1 MPLSDIKIR
10 NLKPREKAYKVSD
23 FEGLFV
29 LVKVSGSKS
38 WRFKYRIDGKERLL
52 VIGDYPAVTLAK
64 ARQARDIAKAQLADG
79 IDPSEAKQEE
89 KRIRLEAKGQTFEKI
104 GAAFLAKQRKEGK
117 SAATLSKTE
126 YHLKLANSD
135 FVQVGIINGKTFT
148 GIAQIIS
155 GLMAREY
162 YRLEK
167 KFGRTAGELNSLLM
181 LSSEL
186 RVSPLTND
194 LDLGYDVDLFYG
206 IRVAEKYD
214 LGDGYFIAPFDEF
227 RDYID
232 PSWFKDRAPDQ
243 VKARDL
249 ELFFGIAAPFRWKP
263 EFHQVNARLR
273 DRRPKDVPLLFHRV
287 AAEFAELLSVV
298 LECPITWVYDFPC
311 VVSKTSLQLL
321 GQHYGS
327 GSARA
332 GEFVGNF
339 HDPFR
344 KQSPASPDRVRHAV
358 ELFSKKSTT
367 NYATVAPLIH
377 RLAEAQRTFGR
388 FAKED
393 RILDLAIIF
402 ERYFPKEKTYKKE
415 LSRNVSSLLGASN
428 EENVQIGEDIDSFY
442 RTRNAIV
449 HGGKNKGDAELLKE
463 IDQALENGFKYAR
476 ALLLHSIS

>member
-1 MPLSDIKIR
+1 MKHNFDAADWEQRLSKA
-10 NLKPREKAYKVSD
+10 LK
-23 FEGLFV
+23 G
-29 LVKVSGSKS
+29 
-38 WRFKYRIDGKERLL
+38 
-52 VIGDYPAVTLAK
+52 LAK
-64 ARQARDIAKAQLADG
+64 AQEKYLQGYWSVNGSPTQYSFNGKDETPFPSNDYCCVYNGALVAKSTKEREYYKPLMEALAPVRSLLRVHPALASVLRMVLG
-79 IDPSEAKQEE
+79 TEA
-89 KRIRLEAKGQTFEKI
+89 
-104 GAAFLAKQRKEGK
+104 
-117 SAATLSKTE
+117 
-126 YHLKLANSD
+126 
-135 FVQVGIINGKTFT
+135 VQVGVINGETFT

-155 GLMAREY
+155 GLMAQQY
-162 YRLEK
+162 YRPEK
-167 KFGRTAGELNSLLM
+167 KFLRTAGDLNSLLL
-181 LSSEL
+181 LSSEH

-194 LDLGYDVDLFYG
+194 LDLGLDVDLFYG
-206 IRVAEKYD
+206 VRVAEKYD
-214 LGDGYFIAPFDEF
+214 LGGGYFLAPFDEF

-263 EFHQVNARLR
+263 ELRHVNTPVR
-273 DRRPKDVPLLFHRV
+273 DGRPRDVPPLFHRV
-287 AAEFAELLSVV
+287 AAEFVELLSVV

-321 GQHYGS
+321 GQYHGPR
-327 GSARA
+327 SAKA

-358 ELFSKKSTT
+358 ELFSKKSKT
-367 NYATVAPLIH
+367 NYATIAPLIH

-393 RILDLAIIF
+393 RILELAIIF
-402 ERYFPKEKTYKKE
+402 ERFFPEEKTYKKE

-428 EENVQIGEDIDSFY
+428 EENAQIGEDIDRFY

-449 HGGKNKGDAELLKE
+449 HGGKNKGDAELLTE

-476 ALLLHSIS
+476 ALLLNSIS